1 MRNKNNK
8 YLFAFLPLVFAL
20 FFPTFAKAQST
31 EQNFPTPITEK
42 IISGKIAARD
52 IGDSRLTTYF
62 YTFNGEQGDIILNI
76 QTINFNGDIDVYEAE
91 TLRPLNKIRIFAD
104 FSADE
109 ISRTIYLRKSD
120 KLLLRIEGRSPND
133 DAATFKIRFDGSFL
147 PSNEEAIDESL
158 TPKVTKKVETET
170 EVNSV
175 GTIISV
181 KPKATPTPKVEVAKV
196 EKLKIKTPKIKI
208 PNIEVPRDVNPKVKK
223 PKVVSEPKV
232 NKPVKLK
239 KVEKEKI
246 AIKNLPEVATIEK
259 RLIVLFADGTK
270 YEKSMKDILKFS
282 IERETLTIITKSGSI
297 SRYLISDVLKISIE

>member
-8 YLFAFLPLVFAL
+8 YLFAFLPVVFAL
-20 FFPTFAKAQST
+20 FFSSFTKAQST

-42 IISGKIAARD
+42 LISGKIAARD

-62 YTFNGEQGDIILNI
+62 YTFNGEQGDIFLNI
-76 QTINFNGDIDVYEAE
+76 QTVNFNGDIDVYEAE
-91 TLRPLNKIRIFAD
+91 TLRPLNKTRVFAD

-109 ISRTIYLRKSD
+109 IFRTIYLRKSE

-133 DAATFKIRFDGSFL
+133 DTASFKIRFDGSFL
-147 PSNEEAIDESL
+147 ASKELAIDESL
-158 TPKVTKKVETET
+158 TPKVTKKVDTET

-181 KPKATPTPKVEVAKV
+181 KPKATPTPKIEVAKI
-196 EKLKIKTPKIKI
+196 EKSKIKLPKIEVSKVTIPKI
-208 PNIEVPRDVNPKVKK
+208 KK

-232 NKPVKLK
+232 QKPEKPK

-246 AIKNLPEVATIEK
+246 VTKKLPEVATIEK
-259 RLIVLFADGTK
+259 RLVVLFADGTK

-282 IERETLTIITKSGSI
+282 IERETLTIITKTGTI
-297 SRYLISDVLKISIE
+297 SRYSISDVLKISIE